1 LIDFLEASELQI
13 RYCRLCEHIIAENVT
28 NEAHIL
34 SRSHKKIRDDLQI
47 KDLEDLQLSIIVMH
61 SVPGDIEK
69 ELVKEKE
76 KALKRKVKRIKAQMI
91 SQAVNHESAVACP
104 GKDFASTNKKR
115 CQILCIEFE
124 K

>member
-1 LIDFLEASELQI
+1 MLALTPEIYTRNWLKAIYALKTAGDYVGAINEANRLIDFLEASELQI
-13 RYCRLCEHIIAENVT
+13 RYCRLCEHIIADNVT

-76 KALKRKVKRIKAQMI
+76 KALKRKVKRIKA
-91 SQAVNHESAVACP
+91 
-104 GKDFASTNKKR
+104 
-115 CQILCIEFE
+115 
-124 K
+124 